1 MKGFKAVFPKWF
13 LVFLV
18 IALLGGSIIPSTQ
31 AQDIMPTDE
40 SGSDV
45 TVFSEY
51 YSERYLTLDDG
62 SEITESIINGPST
75 PPLGQNEWIN
85 AEDLQPEGVIAN
97 FPSYNW
103 VFGCTAVSA
112 AMIAAYHDRTSWP
125 NIYTGPTN
133 GGVMPLNNVWG
144 TWTDRTNAK
153 YPSNPLIASQNGVD
167 GRTSRGSIDDY
178 WVSSDSTANDP
189 FITGGWT
196 EHTYGTAIGDYMRTS
211 QSRYQNPD
219 GATAIYNYNSAQQL
233 TCATMAS
240 NNLADGNL
248 GRMLFYQKRGYEVTS
263 CYNQITDN
271 QVSGGFSLAQFKAEI
286 DAGFPV
292 MVNLEGHTMV
302 GYGYSGSSIYIR
314 DTWDNDPSHT
324 YTMAWGGSYEGMRMH
339 SISVLRPKL
348 PGQPG
353 NKKLLLPLVFKPQTQ
368 PPADYT
374 IKNWNFEQGHV
385 SWTEY
390 SQSGYPTIYSTSSG
404 LPSSVIPTSGSW
416 AAWIGGSYSDV
427 SSISQQITAHP
438 QKRLTSRIYIVSQ
451 ETSCTND
458 YFYVKVNGN
467 VVFQYGLCDE
477 HETGGWG
484 SLYVNLTSYGN
495 QKITVTL
502 EVRTNGSL
510 NSNVFMDDF
519 VWETTLNEDDEV
531 LDIMEIIPATPAITV
546 PESALPKEQ

>member
-18 IALLGGSIIPSTQ
+18 IALLGGSIIPSIQ
-31 AQDIMPTDE
+31 AQDIMPADE

-85 AEDLQPEGVIAN
+85 AEDMQPEGIIAN

-112 AMIAAYHDRTSWP
+112 GMIAAYHDRTGYP

-144 TWTDRTNAK
+144 TWTDRTNTK

-178 WVSSDSTANDP
+178 WVSSDSTASDP
-189 FITGGWT
+189 FITGGWA

-348 PGQPG
+348 PSQPG
-353 NKKLLLPLVFKPQTQ
+353 NKKLLLPLVFKPQ
-368 PPADYT
+368 PPQSEYL
-374 IKNWNFEQGHV
+374 IKNWNFEQGRMY
-385 SWTEY
+385 WTES
-390 SQSGYPTIYSTSSG
+390 SQHGYATIVNTSD
-404 LPSSVIPTSGSW
+404 LPSTVIPTSGSW
-416 AAWIGGSYSDV
+416 ASWLGGSYNDV
-427 SSISQQITAHP
+427 SSISQQIKIKP
-438 QKRLTSRIYIVSQ
+438 QSRLTSRILIASQ
-451 ETSCTND
+451 ETNCTND
-458 YFYVKVNGN
+458 YFYVLVNGAEH
-467 VVFQYGLCDE
+467 FKYGLCDAN
-477 HETGGWG
+477 ETGGWG
-484 SLYVNLTSYGN
+484 YLRVNLSAYAN
-495 QKITVTL
+495 QTVIIRF

-519 VWETTLNEDDEV
+519 VWETTLNEDNEV
-531 LDIMEIIPATPAITV
+531 LDIMEIIPATPAISI